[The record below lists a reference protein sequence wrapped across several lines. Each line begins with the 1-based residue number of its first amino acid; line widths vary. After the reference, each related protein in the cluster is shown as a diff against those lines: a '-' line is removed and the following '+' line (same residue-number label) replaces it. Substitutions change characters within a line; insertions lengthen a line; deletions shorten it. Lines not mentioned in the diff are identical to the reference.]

1 MNRILF
7 VKFNLAIFWTSFL
20 KSDELFTH
28 VFPPFF
34 INIVKKWWMCLICV
48 TGGNRIGLK
57 AEMWIQL
64 LKFSLPVWR
73 VTTIYHCIC
82 PTQNSSD
89 SVYFF
94 IFCFLHKLSSVI
106 LYPTRIR
113 ILPHVQCFVPRKAC
127 PLLENTGASMYIQ
140 WPMVVFY
147 LFFSLSQSSVVNS
160 LWL

>member
-1 MNRILF
+1 MNVLDMCYRWKQNR
-7 VKFNLAIFWTSFL
+7 VKSRDVNTII
-20 KSDELFTH
+20 KI
-28 VFPPFF
+28 FPPS
-34 INIVKKWWMCLICV
+34 VK
-48 TGGNRIGLK
+48 
-57 AEMWIQL
+57 
-64 LKFSLPVWR
+64 

-160 LWL
+160 LWLQQHLFKGLEILLCAYNYCKASIFHIPFPYLYDL